1 MGQYDEMD
9 KRILA
14 AVEARN
20 NPLYERKCAAES
32 ERLAEALGCPAYRVI
47 DRRLQALRKAGKIRH
62 FTKSENNGQG
72 GWHVVA

>member
-14 AVEARN
+14 AVKGRRSPIYEPHCNAEA
-20 NPLYERKCAAES
+20 
-32 ERLAEALGCPAYRVI
+32 ERLAEALDCPAYRVI
-47 DRRLQALRKAGKIRH
+47 DRRLQSLRKAGKIRH
-62 FTKSENNGQG
+62 FTKAERNGQG